1 MSVQSD
7 DPLEPFYFEHEDQVI
22 CGQSVSPITD
32 GFQEDY
38 PSVVDRFFTRYYYF
52 KGDVPYQVLYHSN
65 RICLVCLAPDH
76 PALCQGISTVNFDIG
91 NVDRSQNV
99 VKGKGKKGGMIL
111 QAESTLALL
120 TTDTGETFKVPSC
133 IRGKLVEVNT
143 ALVQEPKLLE
153 QLPEGAGFF
162 AILLPKIENCDA
174 IKASLLTQEQYEE
187 RLKII
192 KEKKSKIEISDD
204 KQDSLRTEEPL
215 QIVQINLET

>member
-1 MSVQSD
+1 MSVQSE
-7 DPLEPFYFEHEDQVI
+7 DPLEPFYFEHEEQVI

-32 GFQEDY
+32 GYQEDY

-52 KGDVPYQVLYHSN
+52 KGEVPYQVLYHSN
-65 RICLVCLAPDH
+65 RICLICLAPDH
-76 PALCQGISTVNFDIG
+76 PAPGQGISSVNFDIG

-111 QAESTLALL
+111 QPESTLALL
-120 TTDTGETFKVPSC
+120 TTESGETYKVPSC

-143 ALVQEPKLLE
+143 ALVEEPKLLE

-174 IKASLLTQEQYEE
+174 IKASLLTQEQYEA
-187 RLKII
+187 RLKHK
-192 KEKKSKIEISDD
+192 KEVLPKIETSHDQ
-204 KQDSLRTEEPL
+204 QDSLSMEEPL
-215 QIVQINLET
+215 R

>member
-1 MSVQSD
+1 MSVQSE
-7 DPLEPFYFEHEDQVI
+7 DPLDPFYFEHEEQVI

-32 GFQEDY
+32 GYQEDY

-52 KGDVPYQVLYHSN
+52 KGEVPYQVLYHSN
-65 RICLVCLAPDH
+65 RICLICLAPDH
-76 PALCQGISTVNFDIG
+76 PGPGQGISSVNFDIG

-111 QAESTLALL
+111 QPESTLALL
-120 TTDTGETFKVPSC
+120 TTESGETYKVPSC

-143 ALVQEPKLLE
+143 ALVEEPKLLE

-174 IKASLLTQEQYEE
+174 IKASLLTQEQYEA
-187 RLKII
+187 RLKVK
-192 KEKKSKIEISDD
+192 KEVLPKIETSHDQ
-204 KQDSLRTEEPL
+204 QDSLPMEER
-215 QIVQINLET
+215 ET

>member
-1 MSVQSD
+1 MSILSE
-7 DPLEPFYFEHEDQVI
+7 DPLEPFYFEHEEQEI
-22 CGQSVSPITD
+22 CGKLVTPITD

-38 PSVVDRFFTRYYYF
+38 PTVVDRFFTRYYYF
-52 KGDVPYQVLYHSN
+52 KGEVPYQVLYHSN
-65 RICLVCLAPDH
+65 RICLICLAPDH
-76 PALCQGISTVNFDIG
+76 PALNQGISSVNFDIG

-120 TTDTGETFKVPSC
+120 TTESGETYKVPSC

-143 ALVQEPKLLE
+143 SLVEEPKLLE
-153 QLPEGAGFF
+153 QLPEGAGYF

-187 RLKII
+187 RLKIK
-192 KEKKSKIEISDD
+192 KEVLPETETSDD
-204 KQDSLRTEEPL
+204 P
-215 QIVQINLET
+215 QIVKMELAT

>member
-1 MSVQSD
+1 MSVQAD
-7 DPLEPFYFEHEDQVI
+7 DPLEPFYFKHEEQEI
-22 CGQSVSPITD
+22 CGKLVAPITD
-32 GFQEDY
+32 SFKEDY

-65 RICLVCLAPDH
+65 RICLICLAPEH
-76 PALCQGISTVNFDIG
+76 PALAQGISSVNFDIG

-120 TTDTGETFKVPSC
+120 TTANGGTYKVPSC

-143 ALVQEPKLLE
+143 AIVEEPKLLE
-153 QLPEGAGFF
+153 QLPEGAGYF

-187 RLKII
+187 RLKSKNEGLPQIESTEDHTQNKN
-192 KEKKSKIEISDD
+192 KEI
-204 KQDSLRTEEPL
+204 QA
-215 QIVQINLET
+215 

>member
-1 MSVQSD
+1 MSAVSE
-7 DPLEPFYFEHEDQVI
+7 DPLEAFYFEHEEQEI
-22 CGQSVSPITD
+22 CGKFVTPITD

-38 PSVVDRFFTRYYYF
+38 PTVVDRFFTRYYYF

-65 RICLVCLAPDH
+65 RICLICLAPDH
-76 PALCQGISTVNFDIG
+76 PALSQGISSVNFDIG

-111 QAESTLALL
+111 QAESTLVLL
-120 TTDTGETFKVPSC
+120 TTESGETYKVPSC

-143 ALVQEPKLLE
+143 ALVAEPKLLE
-153 QLPEGAGFF
+153 QLPEGAGYF

-187 RLKII
+187 RLKIK
-192 KEKKSKIEISDD
+192 KEVLPKTESSNECPEILQ
-204 KQDSLRTEEPL
+204 KEPD
-215 QIVQINLET
+215 T

>member
-1 MSVQSD
+1 MPVQPE
-7 DPLEPFYFEHEDQVI
+7 DPLEPFYFEQEEQEI
-22 CGQSVSPITD
+22 CGKLVTPITD

-65 RICLVCLAPDH
+65 RICLICLAPEH
-76 PALCQGISTVNFDIG
+76 PALGQGISSVNFDIG

-111 QAESTLALL
+111 QAESTLALV
-120 TTDTGETFKVPSC
+120 TTANGESYKVPSC

-143 ALVQEPKLLE
+143 ALVEEPKLLE
-153 QLPEGAGFF
+153 QLPEGAGYF

-187 RLKII
+187 RLKTKKEGLPQIESTDDNSQN
-192 KEKKSKIEISDD
+192 EKKEN
-204 KQDSLRTEEPL
+204 EM
-215 QIVQINLET
+215 ET